1 MSEVKDETIV
11 DLEERALV
19 DADRVSE
26 SLSTVLEETFGE
38 NVTDISTDVTYNGVD
53 PDDADLMRL
62 ETVTTYRLTE
72 PVVDDE
78 EEAE

>member
-19 DADRVSE
+19 DVDRVSE

>member
-62 ETVTTYRLTE
+62 ETVTTYRLNE